1 MASQKLKKKK
11 SKCQKGICGLL
22 GGCLV
27 RSVGSA
33 NRQVLRTSGLFFG
46 CHAPGLEKALNGTN
60 SPVRRKKKIIF
71 PQPPAAKL
79 PPR

>member
-1 MASQKLKKKK
+1 MASQNEKKK

-22 GGCLV
+22 GGCLA

-60 SPVRRKKKIIF
+60 SPVRRKK
-71 PQPPAAKL
+71 
-79 PPR
+79 